1 MGVARD
7 TSAVVDSVPPTDAGG
22 NIDIND
28 LTIGSTPYLPVQVPG
43 AMFFSGGPHTVQ
55 GDGAM
60 KTAVRRAMVF
70 VTEDVGLAGPVAHG
84 HSPTSLPRRRAR
96 TGHCDVE
103 YVTVRCHRLR

>member
-1 MGVARD
+1 M
-7 TSAVVDSVPPTDAGG
+7 PPTDAGG

-28 LTIGSTPYLPVQVPG
+28 LTIGSTLYLPVQVPG

-70 VTEDVGLAGPVAHG
+70 VTEDVGLAGQVAHG
-84 HSPTSLPRRRAR
+84 HSPTSLPRRCAR